1 MLRSIGRAALPVLA
15 CVLLVQTAHAD
26 IYTWVDAR
34 GVVNVS
40 NLGPPEGA
48 RVTSVT
54 HETPQAVAS
63 RNDAARE
70 AARQAEVQAL
80 ADRVRQLE
88 TEVQI
93 ARRPVVAAPAPVT
106 YVPVPTPIIMP
117 LEPEP
122 APPARGCDPSWF
134 GCWAWGSGW
143 FPSVIV
149 VPSGNIHSHHFEP
162 GHRTHQ
168 RPVQPISPGMTR
180 TRGP

>member
-1 MLRSIGRAALPVLA
+1 MLRSFGLASLSVLA
-15 CVLLVQTAHAD
+15 CVLAVQTAHAD
-26 IYTWVDAR
+26 IYTWVDAK
-34 GVVNVS
+34 GIVNVS

-48 RVTSVT
+48 RVTGVT

-63 RNDAARE
+63 RYDAARE

-88 TEVQI
+88 TEVQV

-106 YVPVPTPIIMP
+106 YVPVPTPVIMP

-122 APPARGCDPSWF
+122 APAARGCDPSWF
-134 GCWAWGSGW
+134 GCWAWGSSW

-149 VPSGNIHSHHFEP
+149 VPNGNNPSHRVEP
-162 GHRTHQ
+162 GHRTH
-168 RPVQPISPGMTR
+168 
-180 TRGP
+180 RGPV